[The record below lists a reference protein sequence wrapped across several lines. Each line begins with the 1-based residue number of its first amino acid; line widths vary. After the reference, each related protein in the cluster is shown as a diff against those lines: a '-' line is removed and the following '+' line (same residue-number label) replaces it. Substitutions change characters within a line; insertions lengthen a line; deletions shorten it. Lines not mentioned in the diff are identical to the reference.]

1 MLWLLINVKTVGIC
15 IRRFNAMP
23 SKLTPSFTKRQV
35 KVILRNIVRRRM
47 EKPNKLVAGFANQW
61 ADTFY
66 FASTAYM
73 RKIIITGKRLAI
85 GEKKY
90 ILRQCIIRKN

>member
-1 MLWLLINVKTVGIC
+1 
-15 IRRFNAMP
+15 
-23 SKLTPSFTKRQV
+23 
-35 KVILRNIVRRRM
+35 
-47 EKPNKLVAGFANQW
+47 VAGLANQW

-73 RKIIITGKRLAI
+73 KNNLITVKRLAI

-90 ILRQCIIRKN
+90 ILRQCIIREELNEYYF

>member
-1 MLWLLINVKTVGIC
+1 
-15 IRRFNAMP
+15 
-23 SKLTPSFTKRQV
+23 
-35 KVILRNIVRRRM
+35 M

-90 ILRQCIIRKN
+90 ILRQCIFDRFDFFKVISISQDFRRIKIVRYLKLIENGLN

>member
-1 MLWLLINVKTVGIC
+1 MK
-15 IRRFNAMP
+15 
-23 SKLTPSFTKRQV
+23 
-35 KVILRNIVRRRM
+35 
-47 EKPNKLVAGFANQW
+47 KPNILVAGLANQW

-73 RKIIITGKRLAI
+73 KKIIITGKRLAI

-90 ILRQCIIRKN
+90 ILRQCII